1 MGRGVARARLSRA
14 AAAHLTRGALG
25 WLLRAACVALLAGI
39 AWILPS
45 AVTGDFTG
53 SSLPM
58 PAAGAS
64 APGPGPGPGPAPGP
78 SGSAGSASSAGD
90 AAAAPAAPA
99 ASGPG
104 GAVPVAA
111 APGAAAP
118 ASGSGAAG
126 SGAAL
131 AATQPPAPQPR
142 THRID
147 IASTGHQ
154 AEIDRCEWVR
164 MNLEGSIAPIVGAH
178 NTCGAAFV
186 LDLVPGDRVE
196 LSGQGLTGNFVVT
209 GSRDGYPGQSARVA
223 TAGLSASVML
233 QTCYFHNDDVRL
245 VTLDPA
251 P

>member
-1 MGRGVARARLSRA
+1 MGRGLARAHLSRA

-25 WLLRAACVALLAGI
+25 WLLRAACVALLVGI

-53 SSLPM
+53 SALPM

-64 APGPGPGPGPAPGP
+64 ASGPGPGPGQGPGP
-78 SGSAGSASSAGD
+78 AGSAGDAGD
-90 AAAAPAAPA
+90 AAAAPAAPV

-104 GAVPVAA
+104 GAVPV
-111 APGAAAP
+111 AAAP

-223 TAGLSASVML
+223 TAGLSASVIL